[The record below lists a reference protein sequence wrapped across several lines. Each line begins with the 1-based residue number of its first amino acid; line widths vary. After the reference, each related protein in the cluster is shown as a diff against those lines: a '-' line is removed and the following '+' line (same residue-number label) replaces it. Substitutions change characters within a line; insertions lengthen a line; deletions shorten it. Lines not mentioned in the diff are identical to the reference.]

1 LRIIF
6 KLNIRQAVYYQAGQL
21 IRVGGNDNNFHS
33 YYMGSRNAKVALV
46 LFENQGVFG
55 GDNQVAYKIRDILL
69 KTVPF

>member
-1 LRIIF
+1 M
-6 KLNIRQAVYYQAGQL
+6 

-33 YYMGSRNAKVALV
+33 YYMGSQNAKVALV